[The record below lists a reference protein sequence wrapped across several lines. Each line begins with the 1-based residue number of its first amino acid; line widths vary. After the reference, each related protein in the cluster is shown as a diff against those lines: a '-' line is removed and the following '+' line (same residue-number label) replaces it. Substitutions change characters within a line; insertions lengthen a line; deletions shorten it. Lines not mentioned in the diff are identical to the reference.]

1 MDQIQL
7 QWNKDYIMLH
17 RHRRSLLCINPL
29 ICNFILWIF
38 IAQFSILNCSGI
50 FLLHF
55 YRTKMREWLLLEE
68 YFMYKNYCE
77 KSKWKLFYNLIFNEK
92 LTKLTESPSTF
103 KSCIFKELKRNFE
116 QKVAVALW
124 DFSLVVTHL
133 KMKYLFLNSF
143 ITLRSFKGCSIFQ
156 QHLSYAFLFIKFLR
170 YIFVKAK
177 E

>member
-7 QWNKDYIMLH
+7 QWNKNFIMLH

-50 FLLHF
+50 FYYIF
-55 YRTKMREWLLLEE
+55 TEQKWEE
-68 YFMYKNYCE
+68 YFLYKNYCE

-143 ITLRSFKGCSIFQ
+143 ITLRSFKGCSIFH

>member
-1 MDQIQL
+1 MNFYSSIFYF
-7 QWNKDYIMLH
+7 K
-17 RHRRSLLCINPL
+17 LLG
-29 ICNFILWIF
+29 NFF
-38 IAQFSILNCSGI
+38 IA
-50 FLLHF
+50 FLQNKNE
-55 YRTKMREWLLLEE
+55 RMAVEVLLQE
-68 YFMYKNYCE
+68 YFLYKNYRE

-92 LTKLTESPSTF
+92 LTKLTEWPSTF